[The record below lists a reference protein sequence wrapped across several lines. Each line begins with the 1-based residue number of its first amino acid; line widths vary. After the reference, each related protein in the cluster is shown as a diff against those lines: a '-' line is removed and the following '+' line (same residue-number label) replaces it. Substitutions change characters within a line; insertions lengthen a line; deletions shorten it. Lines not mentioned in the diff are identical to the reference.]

1 MMILYGI
8 ANCDTVKKARQ
19 WLKDGGF
26 DYTFHD
32 VRRDG
37 LSLALLNYFVANVD
51 DWQVLVNRKSATMR
65 ALTSEKIALSHTL
78 ENALALLIEK
88 PTILKR
94 PILDSGKSLIVGFDV
109 GLYQK
114 MLRL

>member
-1 MMILYGI
+1 MILYGI

-32 VRRDG
+32 VRKDG
-37 LSLALLNYFVANVD
+37 LSLTQLNYFVANVD

-65 ALTSEKIALSHTL
+65 TLTPEQIARSNTL

-94 PILDSGKSLIVGFDV
+94 PILDLGNALIVGFDV
-109 GLYQK
+109 GIYQK
-114 MLRL
+114 MLQL